1 MHYPS
6 VAGFSAFQR
15 FATNE
20 IDRSRTFESRA
31 ITLPL
36 FPTMTVDQ
44 VDETCRQL
52 ALATRQ
58 SE

>member
-1 MHYPS
+1 MQIKKQLLA
-6 VAGFSAFQR
+6 AGG
-15 FATNE
+15 
-20 IDRSRTFESRA
+20 IDRCQAFASRA

-52 ALATRQ
+52 AIAIGQ
-58 SE
+58 YK